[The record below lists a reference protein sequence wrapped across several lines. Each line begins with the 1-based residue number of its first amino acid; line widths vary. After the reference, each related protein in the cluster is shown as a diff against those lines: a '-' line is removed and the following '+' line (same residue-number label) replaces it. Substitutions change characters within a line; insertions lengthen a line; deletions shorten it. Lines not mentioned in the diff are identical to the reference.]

1 MLPPCNVAAKRE
13 HLYQVLCFYICDC
26 FGTNFNFILH
36 YRKTGPHILE
46 HMANLHAARIL
57 KNCLLEIFNFGQSR
71 KYFRISDPVWDRCCP
86 CSISHNIWS
95 LDGFT
100 FWLIMF
106 FTFCIFI
113 LMILCCLQLTNICLY
128 LRFKSFNEYMLHKN
142 ISLGSDWKC
151 YRNQ

>member
-46 HMANLHAARIL
+46 HMANLHAARIM
-57 KNCLLEIFNFGQSR
+57 KNCLLEIFKLDRAGRIFEFLIQFETDAAHALSR
-71 KYFRISDPVWDRCCP
+71 IT
-86 CSISHNIWS
+86 IWS

-106 FTFCIFI
+106 FIFCIFI
-113 LMILCCLQLTNICLY
+113 LMILCYLQLTNICLY

-142 ISLGSDWKC
+142 ISLRSDWKC